1 MQFIRVS
8 RLIVLEGVVVSCLS
22 LICGIRARGIDHG
35 VSPLVRPSSAPR
47 PPTQMD
53 PGRSHTRYKPGF
65 RGASPN
71 FPGISW
77 GWAQREWSSLTTIM
91 DICLT

>member
-22 LICGIRARGIDHG
+22 LICGIRARDVDHS
-35 VSPLVRPSSAPR
+35 VRPLFRPSSAPR

-53 PGRSHTRYKPGF
+53 PGRSHKRYKPGF
-65 RGASPN
+65 RARPQT
-71 FPGISW
+71 F
-77 GWAQREWSSLTTIM
+77 
-91 DICLT
+91 